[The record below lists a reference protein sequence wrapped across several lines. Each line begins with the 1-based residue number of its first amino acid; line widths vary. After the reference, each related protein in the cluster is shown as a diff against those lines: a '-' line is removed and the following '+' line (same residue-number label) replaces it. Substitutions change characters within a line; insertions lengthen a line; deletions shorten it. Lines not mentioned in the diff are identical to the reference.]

1 MNLQD
6 MLFSQTTS
14 KEDRQY
20 VLTTFKTQALLRRN
34 PPQGILTTMDANLS
48 PSLAGLSPISE
59 SDTPTKRD
67 RKLSLLSRVS
77 KFRHAQSPIEAPIEK
92 PADDNVYFGH
102 SWNFWHDKHASS
114 GDYEGRLTLMQ
125 EDINNVKLFWEVI
138 NSFPFERLGY
148 KDSVHFFKKGV
159 KPVWEDPRNVNG
171 GAWNFRVPKEKT
183 DEFWKELLVLAVGE
197 HFHDVLQNVPNVP
210 QGAPKRKPSPNTQT
224 KTKTITHPHHL
235 HHPTG
240 DDICGLSLSIRYGG
254 NLISIWHRDGTNE
267 KSVEGIKTVVLEKI
281 SPQLIPQQNHIY
293 HKIHAS
299 HPGFD
304 EAIANNKEAEKA
316 RSPLGV
322 REPVEGGKLDG
333 AEVQS
338 PEGAAGKGS
347 MDNVTT

>member
-1 MNLQD
+1 MELQNI
-6 MLFSQTTS
+6 LSSQTVS
-14 KEDRQY
+14 REDRKY
-20 VLTTFKTQALLRRN
+20 VLKTFRTQALLRHN
-34 PPQGILTTMDANLS
+34 PSQEQIAKMDADLS
-48 PSLAGLSPISE
+48 PSLPGLSPISE
-59 SDTPTKRD
+59 NDTPTKRD

-92 PADDNVYFGH
+92 PAEGKVDFGH
-102 SWNFWHDKHASS
+102 SWNFWHDKHAAS

-125 EDINNVKLFWEVI
+125 EDIDNIKLFWQVI

-197 HFHDVLQNVPNVP
+197 TFHDVLQNVPNVP
-210 QGAPKRKPSPNTQT
+210 QGVPKR
-224 KTKTITHPHHL
+224 
-235 HHPTG
+235 
-240 DDICGLSLSIRYGG
+240 DDICGLSLSIRYGN

-267 KSVEGIKTVVLEKI
+267 KSVEGIKTVILEKL
-281 SPQLIPQQNHIY
+281 SPQLIPQSNYIY

-304 EAIANNKEAEKA
+304 EAIAKNKEAEKA
-316 RSPLGV
+316 RSPLSATESV
-322 REPVEGGKLDG
+322 NS
-333 AEVQS
+333 AESKS
-338 PEGAAGKGS
+338 PEGAPGKES
-347 MDNVTT
+347 MDKAMT

>member
-1 MNLQD
+1 MELQKI
-6 MLFSQTTS
+6 LSSQTIS
-14 KEDRQY
+14 REDRQY
-20 VLTTFKTQALLRRN
+20 VLTTFRTQALLRHSRSQEHLAN
-34 PPQGILTTMDANLS
+34 MDADLS
-48 PSLAGLSPISE
+48 PSLPGLSPISE
-59 SDTPTKRD
+59 NDTPTKRD

-92 PADDNVYFGH
+92 PADDKVYFGH
-102 SWNFWHDKHASS
+102 SWNFWHDKHAAS

-210 QGAPKRKPSPNTQT
+210 QGVPKRKPTPPTQT
-224 KTKTITHPHHL
+224 APEITTHTPHL

-240 DDICGLSLSIRYGG
+240 DDICGLSLSIRFGG

-267 KSVEGIKTVVLEKI
+267 KSVEGIKSVVLEKI
-281 SPQLIPQQNHIY
+281 SPQLIPQPNHIY

-304 EAIANNKEAEKA
+304 EAIAKNKEVEKA
-316 RSPLGV
+316 RSPLSV
-322 REPVEGGKLDG
+322 REPEVGNLDG
-333 AEVQS
+333 AEVKS
-338 PEGAAGKGS
+338 PDGAAGKAS
-347 MDNVTT
+347 MDNMMT